1 MFQKFI
7 ERITNPL
14 IDCSTCE
21 ASTMFNSQTF
31 VLPRG
36 LINHTIK
43 TCPTPSGWELG
54 VWCVLQFRLRE
65 NISIEL
71 NVIILSGH
79 VSCGMHTTQFKNLF
93 LFCENYFQFW
103 TKRKQILT
111 IFQWTNIVL
120 GKRYGLLFS
129 DLLKYF
135 WIQPD
140 ECLCYHISVVLNR
153 PYQMKC
159 SVWGVWTRWDTITTW
174 LIFKHLRN
182 V

>member
-7 ERITNPL
+7 ERIRNPL
-14 IDCSTCE
+14 IDRSTCE

-36 LINHTIK
+36 LINHAIK

-54 VWCVLQFRLRE
+54 VWCVQCSLGE
-65 NISIEL
+65 IISIEL
-71 NVIILSGH
+71 NLIILLGH

-111 IFQWTNIVL
+111 VFKWTNIAL
-120 GKRYGLLFS
+120 GKRYGLRFS

-140 ECLCYHISVVLNR
+140 ECLFYHISVVLNSSF
-153 PYQMKC
+153 QIKC
-159 SVWGVWTRWDTITTW
+159 SVWRVWARRDTFTTW
-174 LIFKHLRN
+174 LLFKHLRN
-182 V
+182 R